1 MVLRKRENRL
11 KRFELGILSW
21 FELNRIKDLELN

>member
-11 KRFELGILSW
+11 KRFELRILSW
-21 FELNRIKDLELN
+21 FELNRIKDFEQN